1 MRDSDFMKVAIFIL
15 CVVMAM
21 SCGQKSK
28 KIDKVEIVKDYI
40 NALNVSDYKQVVG
53 LFRDSIRLKE
63 MDYVSTFS
71 KEAYHSLFQW
81 DSTFGPK
88 YQILDIRSDGDDVR
102 MKVSKQC
109 DRILFL
115 NQEPIITQEMVKFDG
130 DAIQSIDIVEYVVF
144 NDSLWSAKREDL
156 VSWIEGHHP
165 DLNGFIHDQTKQ
177 GAMNYQK
184 AMAFYRNR
192 TDSIPAQ
199 QEIEQ

>member
-1 MRDSDFMKVAIFIL
+1 MIDFGFKKLAVFALCIL
-15 CVVMAM
+15 MAM
-21 SCGQKSK
+21 SCQQKNK
-28 KIDKVEIVKDYI
+28 GIDKVKIVNDYI
-40 NALNVSDYKQVVG
+40 DALNVSDYEKVTG

-63 MDYVSTFS
+63 MDYVSAFS

-88 YQILDIRSDGDDVR
+88 YQILDIRSDGDGVR

-109 DRILFL
+109 ERILFL
-115 NQEPIITQEMVKFDG
+115 NEEPIITQEVVKFDG

-156 VSWIEGHHP
+156 VSWIEDHHP

-177 GAMNYQK
+177 GAMNYRK
-184 AMAFYRNR
+184 AMALYRNR
-192 TDSIPAQ
+192 EDSIPAL
-199 QEIEQ
+199 QEIE